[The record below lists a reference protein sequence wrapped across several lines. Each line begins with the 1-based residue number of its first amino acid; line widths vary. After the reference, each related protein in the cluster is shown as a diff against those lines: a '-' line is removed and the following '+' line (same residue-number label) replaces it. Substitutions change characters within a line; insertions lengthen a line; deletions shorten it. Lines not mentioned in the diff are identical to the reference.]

1 MNIYIPVEVKV
12 RELEGKTLLALA
24 AAERGHTVIIGG
36 KEDTLGLARRGML
49 KPGIVHDKSLTPSS
63 AKLEALR
70 ELNDGGHVVTSQDE
84 ENGLLEV
91 SYERFARLR
100 YSKETCAMAGR
111 ILCWGSHDAQGV
123 RNLCGPDAP
132 NTIVATGS
140 PRVDLWRREFSEYY
154 KRTEHLTTGKLGD
167 YVLVSSNLGVMLDFR
182 PFWEEISHLREKY
195 SRDGGE
201 LFDEDVEYAYYKEA
215 GWLTCLLS
223 EFIRMIRALA
233 VSEPELRIVV
243 RPHPVEIEEG
253 WRVLI
258 GDYPNVIVTKEGPIN
273 RWIRG
278 AKALIHN
285 GCTSGFEAAISGVPR
300 IAYAPIPS
308 EFEQVVPNTVSYRA
322 ESLEALLTAVR
333 TVSHG
338 DSLDIDPHKQAEEE
352 ALLRD
357 LFANLDG
364 PLAVD
369 RIVDQWEQL
378 ATPSLEQ
385 ANDWARLRRVVLS
398 RRLKSG
404 VGWALAGLRLRR
416 RRSGRWKSVTKHK
429 YPIISD
435 VEMQTMV
442 TDFKSCLGRFDGVV
456 CERLAERSFTFRRA

>member
-24 AAERGHTVIIGG
+24 AAERGHSVVLGG
-36 KEDTLGLARRGML
+36 REDTLGLAQCGVL
-49 KPGIVHDKSLTPSS
+49 KPGIAHEKSLTPKS
-63 AKLEALR
+63 AKLECLR
-70 ELNDGGHVVTSQDE
+70 GLRAHGHVVTSQDE

-91 SYERFARLR
+91 SYESFARLR
-100 YSKETCAMAGR
+100 YSKETCSMVGR

-140 PRVDLWRREFSEYY
+140 PRVDLWRREFREYY
-154 KRTEHLTTGKLGD
+154 KRTEHLTTGELGD
-167 YVLVSSNLGVMLDFR
+167 YVLVSSNLAVVLDFR
-182 PFWEEISHLREKY
+182 PFWEEISRHREKY
-195 SRDGGE
+195 RRDGGGV
-201 LFDEDVEYAYYKEA
+201 FDEETEYAYYKEA
-215 GWLTCLLS
+215 GWLTCLLA

-233 VSEPELRIVV
+233 VSHPDLRIVV

-258 GDYPNVIVTKEGPIN
+258 GDYPNVIVTGEGPMS

-308 EFEQVVPNTVSYRA
+308 EFELVVPNAVSYRA
-322 ESLEALLTAVR
+322 ESLEALLKAVD
-333 TVSHG
+333 TVLNG
-338 DSLDIDPHKQAEEE
+338 DSLNAEPDKQAEET
-352 ALLRD
+352 ALLRNR
-357 LFANLDG
+357 FANLDG

-378 ATPSLEQ
+378 GTSSLEQ
-385 ANDWARLRRVVLS
+385 PNDWARLRRVVLS

-404 VGWALAGLRLRR
+404 IGRALSGLRLRHR
-416 RRSGRWKSVTKHK
+416 RAGRWTTVTKHK
-429 YPIISD
+429 YPHVSD

-442 TDFKSCLGRFDGVV
+442 CNFKSTLGRFDGVM
-456 CERLAERSFTFRRA
+456 CERLGERSFTFQRA